1 MTNRIQNSGLRF
13 PVSGVAGGRLQSIAG
28 DYNRLLWNIAVR
40 VVCLFLLCS
49 TALAQEKAPA
59 EPAGDTSPTDPDSAT
74 EGSASSDEGANDAP
88 ELTEA
93 ADLAIDRGL
102 QYLLATQRK
111 DGSWASE
118 SHSGL
123 PGKIAIGGTSLGLM
137 AFMVRGHFPGFGP
150 HGDALDR
157 AKDFLLE
164 QAKQSKSG
172 AMGGMYEHGLFT
184 LAMSELWGMTA
195 DTSDNAA
202 IKEAL
207 QKAVDV
213 ILRAQ
218 SPMGGWRYAPRP
230 DAGNDTSVT
239 AMVFISLASARQ
251 AGILV
256 PTATIDNVVS
266 YLRDVAYGG
275 KGFGYTGRGYTVACT
290 AGGTYAAQLCGKRD
304 TEWVQTA
311 VRSLQNHAGIFE
323 GKGVGAYYYTHY
335 YAIQAMV
342 QAGDEHYAQWY
353 PRIRDALIAR
363 QNPDGSWA
371 GGMKSTV
378 HVTPM
383 AIIILGTPYRYIPV
397 YQR

>member
-1 MTNRIQNSGLRF
+1 MRDSGFRIQGAR
-13 PVSGVAGGRLQSIAG
+13 ARAIACIPAF
-28 DYNRLLWNIAVR
+28 YLLAAPIM
-40 VVCLFLLCS
+40 
-49 TALAQEKAPA
+49 AQEPGAEGQAQSKDRSAPTGVDDA
-59 EPAGDTSPTDPDSAT
+59 
-74 EGSASSDEGANDAP
+74 AP

-102 QYLLATQRK
+102 KYLLASQQK
-111 DGSWASE
+111 DGSWS
-118 SHSGL
+118 SDNG
-123 PGKIAIGGTSLGLM
+123 GIAIGGTSLGLM

-150 HGDALDR
+150 HGDALNR
-157 AKDFLLE
+157 AKDYLLKR
-164 QAKQSKSG
+164 AKESKSG

-184 LAMSELWGMTA
+184 LAMSELWGMTR

-218 SPMGGWRYAPRP
+218 SPVGGWRYAPRP

-239 AMVFISLASARQ
+239 AMVFVSLASARQ

-256 PTATIDNVVS
+256 PTATIDNVVN

-311 VRSLQNHAGIFE
+311 LRSLENNAGIFS

-342 QAGDEHYAQWY
+342 QAGDEHYAAWY
-353 PRIRDALIAR
+353 PQIRDALIGR

-371 GGMKSTV
+371 GGKKGHP

>member
-1 MTNRIQNSGLRF
+1 MSDRWQG
-13 PVSGVAGGRLQSIAG
+13 AG
-28 DYNRLLWNIAVR
+28 DMRQGAVVGLVGHVGLIR
-40 VVCLFLLCS
+40 SVLAFFLLVT
-49 TALAQEKAPA
+49 TAVAQEPA
-59 EPAGDTSPTDPDSAT
+59 ESNPEKRPPPADAAKEKDVADAAEGTDA
-74 EGSASSDEGANDAP
+74 AP
-88 ELTEA
+88 ELTEQ
-93 ADLAIDRGL
+93 ADVAIDRGL
-102 QYLLATQRK
+102 KYLLTTQQK
-111 DGSWASE
+111 DGSWAGDNGE
-118 SHSGL
+118 I
-123 PGKIAIGGTSLGLM
+123 PIGATSLGLM

-157 AKDFLLE
+157 AKDFLLDR
-164 QAKQSKSG
+164 AKESKSG
-172 AMGGMYEHGLFT
+172 YMGSMYEHGLFA
-184 LAMSELWGMTA
+184 LCMSELWGMTA
-195 DTSDNAA
+195 DTSDTPA
-202 IKEAL
+202 IKLAL

-218 SPMGGWRYAPRP
+218 SPVGGWRYAPRP

-239 AMVFISLASARQ
+239 AMVFVSLASARQ
-251 AGILV
+251 AGILI
-256 PTATIDNVVS
+256 PSETINNVVN

-311 VRSLQNHAGIFE
+311 LRSLENNAGIFN
-323 GKGVGAYYYTHY
+323 GKRVRAYYYTHY

-342 QAGDEHYAQWY
+342 QAGDERYAQWY
-353 PRIRDALIAR
+353 PRIRDALISR

-371 GGMKSTV
+371 GGKKGFP